1 MRGGVWEDFTKEEE
15 LSLTLK
21 ERIGIRKE
29 SHKNSKA
36 VGKIMVGDSPQTGQT
51 VSAESVNLGIAM
63 FIFPAQNAVTQFYAC
78 SFMKMKSVK

>member
-36 VGKIMVGDSPQTGQT
+36 VGKIMVWGQ
-51 VSAESVNLGIAM
+51 SIDWIDCFS
-63 FIFPAQNAVTQFYAC
+63 
-78 SFMKMKSVK
+78 